1 MGLATGCLFAGPT
14 VGRAMES
21 RWSDGQIE
29 LFHALGKICER
40 VGREG
45 AAGMYLR
52 GFLRL
57 DWVLGFGVLAAGLVS
72 LFWRCA

>member
-1 MGLATGCLFAGPT
+1 LTTGCLFAGPA
-14 VGRAMES
+14 VGKAMES

-57 DWVLGFGVLAAGLVS
+57 DWVLGIGVLAAGLGS